1 MEGLSVELVMMVFG
15 FSGGGSGLWRPL
27 IGSLMGFWATM
38 SIFKMIFGPSDGSLW
53 SVVGLGASAW
63 GLS

>member
-27 IGSLMGFWATM
+27 IGIKQFT
-38 SIFKMIFGPSDGSLW
+38 DG
-53 SVVGLGASAW
+53 VLGNDEY
-63 GLS
+63 LLR